1 MASRLYYSLIATA
14 FVALASPTAAR
25 TVPALAASHTVAQR
39 HGGWMARDANA
50 RHPWLYV
57 SGINNNVVDIY
68 DLAKFAVPQIGEIT
82 KGLNH
87 PGGISLDRAG
97 NLYVANQGGGTV
109 TIYAPGQ
116 TFPSLTLA
124 QGLTEPVDS
133 AIDANGDVYVSNRA
147 TTPSIVV
154 YPQGQTVPSATITS
168 SLIQIPTA
176 VIFDATGNLYFAD
189 NNTGVSEMVAGTQQL
204 VSLGL
209 QQDLPAS
216 GLALDPL
223 TGDLFVSGPGITQVY
238 APGKVD
244 PLRHMGFSPDY
255 LAVGVVHGVEYI
267 FGGLTGDDVA
277 IYRHNRNRQY
287 AVFASGA
294 QYVVGSAFKPADVP

>member
-1 MASRLYYSLIATA
+1 
-14 FVALASPTAAR
+14 
-25 TVPALAASHTVAQR
+25 
-39 HGGWMARDANA
+39 MARDAHP

-87 PGGISLDRAG
+87 PGGISLDGAG

-109 TIYAPGQ
+109 TIYAPGE
-116 TFPSLTLA
+116 TLPSLTLS

-189 NNTGVSEMVAGTQQL
+189 NNTGVSEMAAGTQQL

-223 TGDLFVSGPGITQVY
+223 TGDLFVSGPG
-238 APGKVD
+238 
-244 PLRHMGFSPDY
+244 
-255 LAVGVVHGVEYI
+255 
-267 FGGLTGDDVA
+267 
-277 IYRHNRNRQY
+277 
-287 AVFASGA
+287 
-294 QYVVGSAFKPADVP
+294 